1 MAALPSSLKRRFLKD
16 SSWAARS
23 YYLLCHLDNTA
34 DFKAQRTRTYTRAYA
49 QTHTETH
56 TRRLAERVQARL
68 FQGSGSEPKA
78 TFTVQCSDL
87 LQIQCKVSELIE
99 TKMHFYVN
107 APSCSRECTNEAQ
120 GQQEFPETISW
131 RILIHWIDFFFS
143 S

>member
-107 APSCSRECTNEAQ
+107 ALLARGSALMKPRVNRNSLKPLV
-120 GQQEFPETISW
+120 GEFLFTG
-131 RILIHWIDFFFS
+131 LTFFFS